1 MDKWMT
7 ERDLLLTET
16 QDYVHR
22 LAANS
27 KIVPVPKT
35 MPTPKTQSSTPEQTF
50 TSEQNVSPKIEPLKP
65 ITALLPAFNR
75 SEVKARLANFK
86 ATQMKF
92 QREREEFFVLTM
104 AKATQ

>member
-1 MDKWMT
+1 MN
-7 ERDLLLTET
+7 ERDLLLAET

-27 KIVPVPKT
+27 KIVPLPKT
-35 MPTPKTQSSTPEQTF
+35 MPAPKTQSLTPELSF
-50 TSEQNVSPKIEPLKP
+50 TSEQNVSPKIEPLKF
-65 ITALLPAFNR
+65 IAALLPAFNR

-86 ATQMKF
+86 ATQMRF
-92 QREREEFFVLTM
+92 QREREEFFVMTM